1 MRQALA
7 PLLFDDHDRQSA
19 AAARPSPVAAA
30 KVSPAATA
38 KATSKRTADG
48 QPVHS
53 WRSLLQDL
61 ATLTRNTVRLGGAP
75 PITMLTRPTPPQQ
88 DVFHRL
94 GLAL

>member
-1 MRQALA
+1 MIRAS
-7 PLLFDDHDRQSA
+7 R
-19 AAARPSPVAAA
+19 
-30 KVSPAATA
+30 
-38 KATSKRTADG
+38 RTTEG

-61 ATLTRNTVRLGGAP
+61 ATLSRNTVRLGDAP
-75 PITMLTRPTPPQQ
+75 PITMLTRPTPLQA